1 MRRETALSGMAQYKR
16 DPYALT
22 IHKLGRAVW
31 VNGLSIN
38 DVQSTCIVWEK
49 LKERHSWD
57 GRRLILLVNN
67 RADRGSRTKDM
78 LQVCIKLAPSEVW
91 LLGASQGYMALEL
104 KRHSIPARRF
114 SAAAA
119 LDLTVPDESCV
130 VFAVGN
136 IAGEGRALM
145 ARIRKEGAPFV

>member
-1 MRRETALSGMAQYKR
+1 
-16 DPYALT
+16 
-22 IHKLGRAVW
+22 
-31 VNGLSIN
+31 
-38 DVQSTCIVWEK
+38 
-49 LKERHSWD
+49 
-57 GRRLILLVNN
+57 
-67 RADRGSRTKDM
+67 M

-136 IAGEGRALM
+136 IAGGPGFDGPHPKGGGSVC
-145 ARIRKEGAPFV
+145 IVK